1 MGQFLVPRQDVNGG
15 DGWRVGY
22 LLGIASVVV
31 VPDLN
36 WWQRVLYFIG
46 QYVVTI
52 VLSVAFVGI

>member
-1 MGQFLVPRQDVNGG
+1 M
-15 DGWRVGY
+15 GY

-36 WWQRVLYFIG
+36 WWQRVLSFIG